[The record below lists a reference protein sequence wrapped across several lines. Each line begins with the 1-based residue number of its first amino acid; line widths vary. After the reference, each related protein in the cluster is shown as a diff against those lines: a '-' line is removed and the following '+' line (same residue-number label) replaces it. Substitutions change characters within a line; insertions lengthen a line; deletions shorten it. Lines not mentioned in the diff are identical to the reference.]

1 MKIVL
6 MGSIIRYLYREY
18 GLLTH
23 FTPPRPDILVI
34 MPPLIIKESEIDYF
48 VDSIDKILKIGL
60 LRLFKKFLIGNIK
73 DLF

>member
-1 MKIVL
+1 
-6 MGSIIRYLYREY
+6 
-18 GLLTH
+18 LLTH

-34 MPPLIIKESEIDYF
+34 MPALIIKESEIDYF